1 MCVNRWKKSFLLI
14 LFFSLQLNAYMI
26 NSKQLSSDK
35 LYIQVGA
42 FLQQKSV
49 EAIQKKLHRFPL
61 WLGKKGSIT
70 KVYVVS
76 NPKYKKAMF
85 RKVKK
90 LIPDA
95 FIIKNKKNI
104 FLSPSNTKILTSQ
117 SPKMNQKDLTL
128 PLNTKTILQTRK
140 KFF

>member
-1 MCVNRWKKSFLLI
+1 MFFNRWKKRFLLI
-14 LFFSLQLNAYMI
+14 LFFCLQANAYMV
-26 NSKQLSSDK
+26 NSKQLSSGK
-35 LYIQVGA
+35 LYIQVGV
-42 FLQQKSV
+42 FSQQKSV
-49 EAIQKKLHRFPL
+49 EAIQKKLHHFPL
-61 WLGKKGSIT
+61 WLEKQGKIT

-95 FIIKNKKNI
+95 FIKKNI
-104 FLSPSNTKILTSQ
+104 SGMSNNINALDTK
-117 SPKMNQKDLTL
+117 PVRNNQINLIL
-128 PLNTKTILQTRK
+128 PLDTKTILQTRK